1 MSTAIGQVSGEVR
14 PENAALRKGKDEG
27 KTLEPAQLETERLR
41 LLLGRLE
48 RRRAR
53 LEAD

>member
-1 MSTAIGQVSGEVR
+1 MSTAIDKVVGEMR
-14 PENAALRKGKDEG
+14 PENAATRERKDGAKA
-27 KTLEPAQLETERLR
+27 PAPQQPEAERLQ